1 MAKNCKLILLYQLK
15 MSRILRKNMV
25 CYYDIKCMMVLH
37 EKKERKIKEK
47 SKECN
52 ADSPPHL
59 IETVSQLSKAEKQK

>member
-1 MAKNCKLILLYQLK
+1 
-15 MSRILRKNMV
+15 MSRILTKYMV

-52 ADSPPHL
+52 ADSPY
-59 IETVSQLSKAEKQK
+59 TRTKQCVHCKHFLNVKDSTQ